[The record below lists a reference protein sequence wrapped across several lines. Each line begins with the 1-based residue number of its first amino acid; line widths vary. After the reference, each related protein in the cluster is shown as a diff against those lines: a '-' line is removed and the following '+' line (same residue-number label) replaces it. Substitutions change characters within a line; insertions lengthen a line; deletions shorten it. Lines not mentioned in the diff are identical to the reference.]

1 MNARILAMVGL
12 IAMMVG
18 CPATTTDPPDPPYAG
33 KYTENSQLVVVSM
46 VDGVPAM
53 ADHMIPLPDL
63 QGSDG
68 DYGFVILPLV
78 PKTTDPTT
86 GQILAYEPESIGVLL
101 ASRRSDGKV
110 VVLRRPYIQFDAIM
124 SPMLGDE
131 RDVRFFGNSDGQ
143 DIQDDGNGGVIQP
156 RISTEIIGLIALARL
171 MGAIVETH
179 NNHTTINTYNISSWC
194 GWPYPAYP
202 CRYGYG
208 GGCGGPMGSV
218 NNWHGYG
225 AIPPCGGWWY
235 GDTKDSD
242 LAKAIPELPIDSV
255 APSGAIVV
263 TQNMARIVIRYGYR
277 LPDESAV
284 QKNLTILLDNDGDGF
299 TNIDEWDN
307 GTDPNNTNSFP
318 VEVPNVVGM
327 LVPEATTTLVGA
339 HLLVGNLYPQP
350 SSAPAGTVLASSP
363 VAGTTVHSGSRVN
376 LAVSDGTG
384 GGTTTTVPDVRGK
397 TVSEAQPII
406 TGVDL
411 VVGNVN
417 QEHSAT
423 VAVGLIIR
431 SNPIAGTSVP
441 TGSSVDLVV
450 SSGPIGQAEVRIV
463 NPPSGNVY
471 HIGDTVSLTIMVKGA
486 TGGGPYSLL
495 VQNGE
500 LTKIT
505 IPLGDLGIQEVE
517 VFPHSTFTFHFV
529 SNGSLFMASLFDH
542 SQKVAESDV
551 PYSVIP

>member
-1 MNARILAMVGL
+1 MLNLNAVYALLLREAKVFFREKERIISILISPLLFLFVMGKGMALGTSPVAGYNYQQFIFPGIVGMVMLFTSITYGLYIIWDKRLDFLKEVLAAPISRATLFVGKSL
-12 IAMMVG
+12 G
-18 CPATTTDPPDPPYAG
+18 G
-33 KYTENSQLVVVSM
+33 
-46 VDGVPAM
+46 
-53 ADHMIPLPDL
+53 
-63 QGSDG
+63 
-68 DYGFVILPLV
+68 
-78 PKTTDPTT
+78 
-86 GQILAYEPESIGVLL
+86 
-101 ASRRSDGKV
+101 
-110 VVLRRPYIQFDAIM
+110 
-124 SPMLGDE
+124 ML
-131 RDVRFFGNSDGQ
+131 
-143 DIQDDGNGGVIQP
+143 
-156 RISTEIIGLIALARL
+156 
-171 MGAIVETH
+171 GAIVETH